1 VNKQAVGY
9 LRTLVFAAVL
19 GLPVAI
25 AAVLFQTAIHDVI
38 HFVWEVVPD
47 WMGDSEPAGWYVIG
61 VTALTGVVVAVLLR
75 LPGHGGHPP
84 LEGISVGDVRP
95 IELPGI
101 LLAGLATLGGGI
113 VLGPEAPLIALGLG
127 LGGIA
132 VRLVRVEQTEAQLLI
147 VAGAFAAIAVL
158 FGGPLAASLM
168 LLELI
173 VSSGRVPPKKIVPAL
188 LPGFVAA
195 GTGALVFTGVNDW
208 QGIHETSLSLP
219 NLPPYDTVR
228 FADLA
233 WCVLLALVIA
243 AVVVGFRHLAHE
255 MNARTVP
262 RPGLTLVAAGA
273 AVGVLAVAFRAIA
286 DRPVDLVL
294 FSGQAEMPLVVA
306 EGTAW
311 VLLLLVAAKGLAY
324 AVSLGAGFRG
334 GPVFPALAIGVA
346 LGVMG
351 ADVLPGLSLT
361 PAVATGLAAGTAAV
375 LRTPFTAVLLSTLL
389 VGSSAPDVAPITV
402 LAAATGWL
410 AATAFP
416 APEDRRP
423 ASGEPLDPPVGD
435 EDAADHDHDQ

>member
-1 VNKQAVGY
+1 M
-9 LRTLVFAAVL
+9 LAAVL
-19 GLPVAI
+19 GVPVAI

-38 HFVWEVVPD
+38 HFVWDVVPD

-61 VTALTGVVVAVLLR
+61 VTALTGIVVAALLR
-75 LPGHGGHPP
+75 LPGHGGHSP
-84 LEGISVGDVRP
+84 LEGISVANVGP

-113 VLGPEAPLIALGLG
+113 VLGPEAPLIALGIG

-147 VAGAFAAIAVL
+147 VAGAFSAIAVL

-173 VSSGRVPPKKIVPAL
+173 VSSGKVPPKKIIPAL

-195 GTGALVFTGVNDW
+195 GTGALVFTGVDDW
-208 QGIHETSLSLP
+208 QGIHETSLALP
-219 NLPPYDTVR
+219 ALPPYTTVR
-228 FADLA
+228 VADLA
-233 WCVLLALVIA
+233 WCVLLAVVIA
-243 AVVVGFRHLAHE
+243 AVVVALRHLAHE
-255 MNARTVP
+255 MSARTAA
-262 RPGLTLVAAGA
+262 RPEITLVAAGA
-273 AVGVLAVAFRAIA
+273 LVGVLAVVFRLIT

-294 FSGQAEMPLVVA
+294 FSGQAEMPTVIA

-311 VLLLLVAAKGLAY
+311 VLLLLVGMKGLAY
-324 AVSLGAGFRG
+324 ALSLGAGFRG

-346 LGVMG
+346 LGVMS

-375 LRTPFTAVLLSTLL
+375 LRAPFTGVLLSTLL
-389 VGSSAPDVAPITV
+389 IGSSAPDVAPIAV

-416 APEDRRP
+416 SPEDRRP
-423 ASGEPLDPPVGD
+423 PSGETLDPPVGD
-435 EDAADHDHDQ
+435 DNAADHDRD

>member
-1 VNKQAVGY
+1 MDKQAVGY
-9 LRTLVFAAVL
+9 LRTLVFAAIL

-38 HFVWEVVPD
+38 HFVWDVVPD
-47 WMGDSEPAGWYVIG
+47 WMGDSEPASWYVIG
-61 VTALTGVVVAVLLR
+61 VTALTGVVVAALIR
-75 LPGHGGHPP
+75 LPGHGGHSP
-84 LEGISVGDVRP
+84 LQGISVANVRA
-95 IELPGI
+95 IDLPGI

-113 VLGPEAPLIALGLG
+113 VLGPEAPLIALGIG

-132 VRLVRVEQTEAQLLI
+132 VRLVRVEETESQLLV

-168 LLELI
+168 LLEI
-173 VSSGRVPPKKIVPAL
+173 IASSGRVPPKKIVPAL
-188 LPGFVAA
+188 LPGLVAA

-219 NLPPYDTVR
+219 NLPPYETVR
-228 FADLA
+228 LADLG
-233 WCVLLALVIA
+233 WCVLLALVISA
-243 AVVVGFRHLAHE
+243 FVVGFRHIAHE
-255 MNARTVP
+255 LAARTAP
-262 RPGLTLVAAGA
+262 RPELTFVVTGA
-273 AVGVLAVAFRAIA
+273 LVGVLAVLFRAFT

-294 FSGQAEMPLVVA
+294 FSGQAEMPQVIA

-311 VLLLLVAAKGLAY
+311 VLLLLVLMKGLAY
-324 AVSLGAGFRG
+324 ALSLGAGFRG

-346 LGVMG
+346 LGVMC
-351 ADVLPGLSLT
+351 ADALPGLSLT

-389 VGSSAPDVAPITV
+389 VGSSAIDVAPIIV
-402 LAAATGWL
+402 LAAATAWL

-416 APEDRRP
+416 NPEDRAAR
-423 ASGEPLDPPVGD
+423 SGEPLDPPVGD
-435 EDAADHDHDQ
+435 ENAADHDHDQ